1 MALPCN
7 SWLYNEGSKHLFLFL
22 WLVVNALL
30 FWRTFTRYYSG
41 PQYYYLHQML
51 GLGLCISRASA
62 SILNF
67 NCSLVLLP
75 MCRTLLALVRRS
87 KKIVSRKTRRL
98 LHKYKS
104 FHAACGIAIC
114 VFSAM
119 HVGAHIIN
127 ADNFSI
133 NYNTEYEALNVARY
147 KNEDPR
153 KIIFTSVPG
162 LTGVFM
168 VLILFLMSTAST
180 ASIRASNFDI
190 FLHTHN
196 LFFIFYVLLLVHA
209 SGGVLKYQT
218 NLEEHPPGC
227 LQLNRTMKY
236 YAPLAELNGEAY
248 LLNTEKMAPNS
259 LKTRGELLINNST
272 LGICSKDPEFQPHF
286 PETWLWISAP
296 LCLYC
301 AERLYRFF
309 RSTKPVTI
317 TSVIHHPCN
326 VIEIRM
332 IKDHFKARPGQYII
346 LQCPRVSALENHPFT
361 LTMCPTDT
369 KATFA
374 VHIKVVGDWTERLRS
389 LLIQCDQGNE
399 IIPIFQHMKN
409 PKIYIDGPFGSPS
422 EEAMNYEVSLCIA
435 GGIGVT
441 PYASIFNQLLEKW
454 KEYKLQR
461 LYFVWICRDIQAF
474 LWFADLLC
482 ILHKKFWQ
490 ENRPDYLNIQLYL
503 SQTDG
508 IQKIIGEKYQALNS
522 RLFIGRPRWKLLFDE
537 VAKSNRQKSV
547 GVFCCGPKGLSKD
560 LHKLCNRPNAYG
572 TRFEYNKES
581 FS

>member
-1 MALPCN
+1 MAFPCN
-7 SWLYNEGSKHLFLFL
+7 SWLYNEGFKHLFLFF
-22 WLVVNALL
+22 WLAINTLL
-30 FWRTFTRYYSG
+30 FWRTFSRYYSG
-41 PQYYYLHQML
+41 QQYYYLHQML

-62 SILNF
+62 SVLNF
-67 NCSLVLLP
+67 NCCLVLLP
-75 MCRTLLALVRRS
+75 MCRTLLAVVRTS
-87 KKIVSRKTRRL
+87 KRIVSRKTRRL
-98 LHKYKS
+98 LYKYKS

-114 VFSAM
+114 IFSAV

-127 ADNFSI
+127 ADNFST
-133 NYNTEYEALNVARY
+133 NYNTEYIALNVARY

-153 KIIFTSVPG
+153 KMIFTSVPG
-162 LTGVFM
+162 VTGILM

-227 LQLNRTMKY
+227 LQLNKTMKY
-236 YAPLAELNGEAY
+236 YAPLTEPNGEAF
-248 LLNTEKMAPNS
+248 LPNMEKLAPS
-259 LKTRGELLINNST
+259 PSQAHGELLINDST
-272 LGICSKDPEFQPHF
+272 LSICTKDPAFEPHF
-286 PETWLWISAP
+286 PE
-296 LCLYC
+296 
-301 AERLYRFF
+301 
-309 RSTKPVTI
+309 
-317 TSVIHHPCN
+317 
-326 VIEIRM
+326 
-332 IKDHFKARPGQYII
+332 YIV

-361 LTMCPTDT
+361 LTMCPTET
-369 KATFA
+369 RATFA
-374 VHIKVVGDWTERLRS
+374 VHIKVVGDWT
-389 LLIQCDQGNE
+389 G
-399 IIPIFQHMKN
+399 
-409 PKIYIDGPFGSPS
+409 IYIDGPFGSPS
-422 EEAMNYEVSLCIA
+422 EEALNYEVSLCIA

-441 PYASIFNQLLEKW
+441 PYASIFNQLLDKW
-454 KEYKLQR
+454 REYKVQR

-482 ILHKKFWQ
+482 ILHKKLWQ
-490 ENRPDYLNIQLYL
+490 ENRPDYLNIRLYL

-508 IQKIIGEKYQALNS
+508 IQKIIGEEYQALNS
-522 RLFIGRPRWKLLFDE
+522 RLIIGRPRWKLLFDE
-537 VAKSNRQKSV
+537 IAKSNRQKSV

-560 LHKLCNRPNAYG
+560 LHKLCNRPNTYG